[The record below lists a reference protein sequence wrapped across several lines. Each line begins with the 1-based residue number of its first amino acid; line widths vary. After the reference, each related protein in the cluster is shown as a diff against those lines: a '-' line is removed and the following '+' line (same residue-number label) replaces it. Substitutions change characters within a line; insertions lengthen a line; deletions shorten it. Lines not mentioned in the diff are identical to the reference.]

1 LGAGLGNAAAQ
12 SLIDMINRATG
23 GQAPATAK
31 DQIVSDAKNGAE
43 GAAYQLGGD
52 GLSFLAHPITSV
64 AEGWLKPVLEKSGVN
79 IDLGKTLADF
89 QNKVMP
95 QYRAKGLQSFSE
107 DAAQRLLPDVRA
119 AIAERQLPYQDAAMN
134 PSLHAAGGGDAVPF
148 SGADTA
154 GGKLIRDMRFKIGT
168 DDPAAF
174 KAVGGTGATGY
185 DGPLLNP
192 QTYTASPA
200 QDISGQMLPA
210 ADANALKQDLYRNTN
225 YQKGMGPNPNVPML
239 LNDAQKQFAGLL
251 RGDIHQAVPG
261 AALPDQIMSN
271 MYKVPDLLQ
280 SLAQLIPGG
289 KAVAKVGGA
298 AENKLVQPGLSAL
311 SKLFKFG
318 PAAGAWWNSGNNN

>member
-1 LGAGLGNAAAQ
+1 
-12 SLIDMINRATG
+12 
-23 GQAPATAK
+23 
-31 DQIVSDAKNGAE
+31 
-43 GAAYQLGGD
+43 
-52 GLSFLAHPITSV
+52 
-64 AEGWLKPVLEKSGVN
+64 
-79 IDLGKTLADF
+79 
-89 QNKVMP
+89 
-95 QYRAKGLQSFSE
+95 
-107 DAAQRLLPDVRA
+107 
-119 AIAERQLPYQDAAMN
+119 MN